1 MRRTRLALAL
11 GILVLAV
18 VAATGAWLTLDGG
31 RSARPA
37 AASPK
42 KVIYMSAVEY
52 KGGTSSEPFPATTPP
67 PGGGYLLKPPDTT
80 GRWETSTYRWEPGT
94 VLVNEG
100 DEVEL
105 WIWGVNGSS
114 HPSHIEEY
122 VPQFTVT
129 RGQLTVVSFTAD
141 KVGTFK
147 IHCSAHQP
155 SMEALLVVLPSAAA
169 VSTPTPTASPT
180 LTAAGLP
187 SAGGSLPESQSSWP
201 VIVLAAGALVALG
214 GLLMV
219 ARRRRQWW

>member
-11 GILVLAV
+11 GVLV
-18 VAATGAWLTLDGG
+18 VAATAAAGGWLALNGG
-31 RSARPA
+31 A

-52 KGGTSSEPFPATTPP
+52 KGGTSSEPFPAATPP

-80 GRWETSTYRWEPGT
+80 GRWETSTYRWEPGS
-94 VLVNEG
+94 VVVNKG

-105 WIWGVNGSS
+105 WIWGVNGEA

-155 SMEALLVVLPSAAA
+155 SMEALLIVLP
-169 VSTPTPTASPT
+169 
-180 LTAAGLP
+180 
-187 SAGGSLPESQSSWP
+187 
-201 VIVLAAGALVALG
+201 
-214 GLLMV
+214 
-219 ARRRRQWW
+219 